1 MAFKGVRYRV
11 IKALKEGTYQHAA
24 RGSIEDKNALMT
36 GDISPER
43 LITIIDRCNG
53 THHESSEHHEFKGIE
68 VHILKRDGWYIK
80 FYFVDPDTVFIS
92 VHPTR

>member
-1 MAFKGVRYRV
+1 
-11 IKALKEGTYQHAA
+11 
-24 RGSIEDKNALMT
+24 MT
-36 GDISPER
+36 GDISPEQ

-53 THHESSEHHEFKGIE
+53 THHESSKHHEFEGVE

-92 VHPTR
+92 VHPSR

>member
-24 RGSIEDKNALMT
+24 RGGIEDKNALMT
-36 GDISPER
+36 GDISPEQ

-53 THHESSEHHEFKGIE
+53 THHESSEHHEFEGIE

-92 VHPTR
+92 VHPSR